1 MTPRHGR
8 DRGATIRNPIRTRSV
23 SPADEAMTRRHRIA
37 AAAVEPAGRAAAE
50 NARGVYRPSR
60 RRWLGD
66 AAAGVVGA
74 ALPAPAPAIEPL
86 VRRGEPRL
94 RLGLAAYGF
103 RQYFRHSRG
112 KEQVPADP
120 ARSLD
125 PAGFVDLAADLGC
138 DGAEL
143 TSYYFPAATTAAD
156 LHAVKRRA
164 FLRGIAISGTAVGNN
179 FARARGPELD
189 REIADVKAWIDR
201 AAVLSAPHLRVFAG
215 PVPQG
220 LPEDEARRNCIA
232 ALEECCHHAGSRGVM
247 LGLENHG
254 GLVAT
259 ADGLLG
265 IVRAVE
271 SPWLGVNLDTGNF
284 HSADPYA
291 DLARCVPYAVN
302 VQYKV
307 EIRRADKGPAEP
319 ADADRVV
326 KLLRD
331 GGYQGFFTLEYE
343 AAEDPFVAVPRH
355 LAELR
360 RLVG

>member
-1 MTPRHGR
+1 MQTRR
-8 DRGATIRNPIRTRSV
+8 DDDVG
-23 SPADEAMTRRHRIA
+23 PADA
-37 AAAVEPAGRAAAE
+37 AAAVQACGHTGIYP
-50 NARGVYRPSR
+50 VSR
-60 RRWLGD
+60 RRWLGGM
-66 AAAGVVGA
+66 AAVAAA
-74 ALPAPAPAIEPL
+74 ALPRPAPAIGPIE
-86 VRRGEPRL
+86 RRGEPRL

-103 RQYFRHSRG
+103 RQYFRHNRG
-112 KEQVPADP
+112 REQRPADP
-120 ARSLD
+120 DRGLD

-143 TSYYFPAATTAAD
+143 TSYYFPPETTDAD

-179 FARARGPELD
+179 FARPPGPELD
-189 REIADVKAWIDR
+189 REIADVKRWIDH
-201 AAVLSAPHLRVFAG
+201 AAALSAPHVRVFAG

-220 LPEDEARRNCIA
+220 LAVDEARKNCIA
-232 ALEECCHHAGSRGVM
+232 ALDECCRHAATRGVM

-259 ADGLLG
+259 ADGLLE
-265 IVRAVE
+265 IVRSVE

-307 EIRRADKGPAEP
+307 EIRRGEKAPAEP
-319 ADADRVV
+319 ADAPRVV
-326 KLLRD
+326 RMLRD
-331 GGYQGFFTLEYE
+331 AGYQGFFTLEYE

-355 LAELR
+355 LGELR